1 ATPALFTVIAVASL
15 ATVQP
20 LAAAAQSAEVRVVPG
35 VPLVPPVV
43 AATHPGPAHW
53 AIEPDCDNVAGA
65 SVTGFAASFAASV
78 ATSRA
83 SFAAAAASAAAFFC
97 AAVAPGR
104 AATFAAC
111 AASRSASLACS
122 SACSAWL
129 FCCSAM
135 MSATTWPEPAEES
148 VWTWQ
153 PLCVVMQLPL
163 EVEVPV
169 PGGPRA
175 PPAPFIAVGPSSP
188 VAELRA
194 VPMHGLPPA
203 QSIVAAAIDQLDAPG
218 TVGPPEFALEPGAV
232 GAGRVAG
239 WSAPPCWPSAGAC
252 PCSPVVSEV
261 TVAFAVDRACTSG
274 RMMFAFGS
282 LEEPE
287 LVTAWQSPPETP
299 SHEPSER
306 EPRGCAD
313 TLGSVALAELVTLPS
328 QTSWPWQISTAPDA
342 DAADGPFTRRAVL
355 ICWPSACGPDSASA
369 APGPVDDVE
378 TDCTS

>member
-1 ATPALFTVIAVASL
+1 P
-15 ATVQP
+15 
-20 LAAAAQSAEVRVVPG
+20 
-35 VPLVPPVV
+35 
-43 AATHPGPAHW
+43 
-53 AIEPDCDNVAGA
+53 
-65 SVTGFAASFAASV
+65 
-78 ATSRA
+78 
-83 SFAAAAASAAAFFC
+83 FFC

-104 AATFAAC
+104 AATFAAR

-135 MSATTWPEPAEES
+135 MSAATWPEPAEES

-378 TDCTS
+378 TDCTSQPPMPLVQVAVPSEVRGFPPATAPSHALEVVRTEPEQTVPASHTRLADADEVDEGPDSDWPGRGSPVVGSTAT